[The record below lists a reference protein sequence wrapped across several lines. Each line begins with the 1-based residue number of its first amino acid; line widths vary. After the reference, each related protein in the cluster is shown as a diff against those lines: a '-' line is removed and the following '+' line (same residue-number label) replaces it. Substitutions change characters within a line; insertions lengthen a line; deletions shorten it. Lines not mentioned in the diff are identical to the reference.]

1 MPLRAT
7 LVNALRGV
15 ALFLVC
21 FSAANVV
28 LSLRWA
34 GGDPNLWWLDVRAV
48 PRPLAIAFHLAVTVA
63 LFVVTLSRSRSKA
76 RVAASVIVIVAAAIA
91 LANTATFYALLARG
105 EIVSRLPIPLS
116 LGFALLL
123 IAAAIP
129 WRETER
135 RWLPIATGF
144 ASALLLF
151 PIAQIVAIGTTDYRR
166 PADVIV
172 VFGARA
178 YANGTASSALRDR
191 VRASCELYRAG
202 LAPKMLFSGG
212 PGDGAIDEPHAMQLL
227 AMKLGV
233 PAEAIVLDANGINT
247 DATAKNTRVL
257 LGNRPLRVIAVS
269 HFYHLPRIRLAYQRV
284 GLTAWTVSSG
294 TSQRGHLFYNVPRES
309 IAFWAYYLRA
319 FAE

>member
-1 MPLRAT
+1 MPARTA
-7 LVNALRGV
+7 LVNALRGA
-15 ALFLVC
+15 ALFLAC
-21 FSAANVV
+21 FSAANVL

-48 PRPLAIAFHLAVTVA
+48 PRPFAIAFHLAVTVA
-63 LFVVTLSRSRSKA
+63 LFVVILSRSRSRV

-91 LANTATFYALLARG
+91 LANAATFSALLARG

-116 LGFALLL
+116 LGFAMLL
-123 IAAAIP
+123 AAAVVP
-129 WRETER
+129 TRDMER
-135 RWLPIATGF
+135 RWPAIAIGF
-144 ASALLLF
+144 AISLLLF

-227 AMKLGV
+227 AVKLGV
-233 PAEAIVLDANGINT
+233 PAEAIVLDPNGINT
-247 DATAKNTRVL
+247 DATARNTCAIF
-257 LGNRPLRVIAVS
+257 GDRPLRVIAVS

-294 TSQRGHLFYNVPRES
+294 TSQRSHLFYNVPRES

-319 FAE
+319 FVD